1 LDPEPS
7 KLMLLPLLVFNWT
20 IFAYILGIFV
30 LLFLSGLISAS
41 EVAFFSLTKVDIVKA
56 INSKS
61 AKAILVAKLLEQPRK
76 LLATILISNN
86 FINIAIVILSHLFV
100 EQYFG
105 SLEINV
111 DFILF
116 TVDLKIIVELIAITF
131 VILLFGEVL
140 PKIYANKNAMQF
152 ASKTVYIISFLKR
165 TFLFLSIPLTGLTNL
180 IEHKLRKKSTDISVE
195 KLSKALELTKENASK
210 EERKILKG
218 IVNFGNTEARQIMI
232 PRMDVF
238 ALSKDEKYQEVLKK
252 VVENGY
258 SRIPVYDDTIDTIK
272 GILYAKDLL
281 PYLNESDFKWTRLLR
296 KSFYVP
302 ENKKLDDLLKEFQSK
317 KIHLAVVVDEYGG
330 TSGILSLEDIIEQIV
345 GEISDEY
352 DQDET
357 SYSKIDD
364 YNFIFEGKTT
374 LKVFC
379 NIINMDESEFEDAIG
394 EAETLAGF
402 LLELNGNFPNKNDKI
417 KFKSLIFTIEVI
429 DNKRIKQIKVTKKP
443 KNV

>member
-281 PYLNESDFKWTRLLR
+281 PYLNESDFKWTKLLR
-296 KSFYVP
+296 ESFYVP

>member
-1 LDPEPS
+1 MDPEPS

-61 AKAILVAKLLEQPRK
+61 AKAILVTKLLEQPRK

-281 PYLNESDFKWTRLLR
+281 PYLNESDFKWTKLLR
-296 KSFYVP
+296 ESFYVP

>member
-1 LDPEPS
+1 MDPEPS

-281 PYLNESDFKWTRLLR
+281 PYLNESDFKWTKLLR
-296 KSFYVP
+296 ESFYVP

>member
-1 LDPEPS
+1 MDSEPS
-7 KLMLLPLLVFNWT
+7 NLLLLPLLVFNWNAL
-20 IFAYILGIFV
+20 AYILGILV
-30 LLFLSGLISAS
+30 LLFFSGLISAS
-41 EVAFFSLTKVDIVKA
+41 EIAFFSLTKVDIDKA
-56 INSKS
+56 VNSKTS
-61 AKAILVAKLLEQPRK
+61 SSILVARLLEQPRK

-100 EQYFG
+100 EHYF
-105 SLEINV
+105 S
-111 DFILF
+111 DFKITVNFIFFTANLKTIL
-116 TVDLKIIVELIAITF
+116 ELIVITF
-131 VILLFGEVL
+131 IILLFGEVL
-140 PKIYANKNAMQF
+140 PKIYANKNALAF
-152 ASKTVYIISFLKR
+152 ASKVANIISFLKGL
-165 TFLFLSIPLTGLTNL
+165 FLFLSIPLTGLTNL
-180 IEHKLRKKSTDISVE
+180 IEHKLRKKSPDISVE

-210 EERKILKG
+210 DERKILKG
-218 IVNFGNTEARQIMI
+218 IVNFGNTEARQIMV

-238 ALSKDEKYQEVLKK
+238 ALSKNEKYQDVLNK
-252 VVENGY
+252 VIENGY

-281 PYLNESDFKWTRLLR
+281 PYLNETNFNWTKLLR
-296 KSFYVP
+296 ESFYVP

-352 DQDET
+352 DQDEI

-364 YNFIFEGKTT
+364 YNYIFEGKTT
-374 LKVFC
+374 LKEFC
-379 NIINMDESEFEDAIG
+379 KIINIDESEFEDAFG

-417 KFKSLIFTIEVI
+417 YFKSLIFTIEVI
-429 DNKRIKQIKVTKKP
+429 DFKRIKQIKVTKKP

>member
-1 LDPEPS
+1 
-7 KLMLLPLLVFNWT
+7 M
-20 IFAYILGIFV
+20 
-30 LLFLSGLISAS
+30 
-41 EVAFFSLTKVDIVKA
+41 
-56 INSKS
+56 
-61 AKAILVAKLLEQPRK
+61 
-76 LLATILISNN
+76 
-86 FINIAIVILSHLFV
+86 
-100 EQYFG
+100 
-105 SLEINV
+105 
-111 DFILF
+111 LF

-281 PYLNESDFKWTRLLR
+281 PYLNESDFKWTKLLR
-296 KSFYVP
+296 ESFYVP

>member
-20 IFAYILGIFV
+20 IFAYIFGIFV

-281 PYLNESDFKWTRLLR
+281 PYLNESDFKWTKLLR
-296 KSFYVP
+296 ESFYVP

>member
-1 LDPEPS
+1 
-7 KLMLLPLLVFNWT
+7 MLLPLLVFNWT

-61 AKAILVAKLLEQPRK
+61 AKAILVTKLLEQPRK

-131 VILLFGEVL
+131 IILLFGEVL

-281 PYLNESDFKWTRLLR
+281 PYLNESDFKWTKLLR
-296 KSFYVP
+296 ESFYVP

>member
-1 LDPEPS
+1 MDPEPS
-7 KLMLLPLLVFNWT
+7 NLILLPLLVFNWNAL
-20 IFAYILGIFV
+20 AYIIGILV
-30 LLFLSGLISAS
+30 LLFFSGLISAS
-41 EVAFFSLTKVDIVKA
+41 EIAFFSLTKVDIDKA
-56 INSKS
+56 VNSKS
-61 AKAILVAKLLEQPRK
+61 ASLILVAKLLEQPRK

-100 EQYFG
+100 EHYF
-105 SLEINV
+105 SN
-111 DFILF
+111 
-116 TVDLKIIVELIAITF
+116 LKITVNFIFFTANLKTIVELIAITF
-131 VILLFGEVL
+131 IILLFGEVL

-152 ASKTVYIISFLKR
+152 ASKVANLISFLKGL
-165 TFLFLSIPLTGLTNL
+165 FLFLSIPLTGLTNL
-180 IEHKLRKKSTDISVE
+180 IEQKLRKKSTDISVE
-195 KLSKALELTKENASK
+195 KLSKALELTKETASK
-210 EERKILKG
+210 DERKILKG
-218 IVNFGNTEARQIMI
+218 IVNFGNTEARQIMV

-238 ALSKDEKYQEVLKK
+238 ALSKDEKYQDVLKK

-281 PYLNESDFKWTRLLR
+281 PYLNETDFNWTKLLR
-296 KSFYVP
+296 ESFYVP

-352 DQDET
+352 DQDEI

-364 YNFIFEGKTT
+364 YNYIFEGKTT
-374 LKVFC
+374 LKEFC
-379 NIINMDESEFEDAIG
+379 NIINIDESEFEDAFG

-417 KFKSLIFTIEVI
+417 NFKSLIFTIEVI
-429 DNKRIKQIKVTKKP
+429 DFKRIKQIMVTKKP

>member
-1 LDPEPS
+1 
-7 KLMLLPLLVFNWT
+7 MLLPLLVFNWT
-20 IFAYILGIFV
+20 IFAYIFGIFV

-131 VILLFGEVL
+131 IILLFGEVL

-281 PYLNESDFKWTRLLR
+281 PYLNESDFKWTKLLR
-296 KSFYVP
+296 ESFYVP

>member
-20 IFAYILGIFV
+20 IFAYIFGIFV

-296 KSFYVP
+296 ESFYVP

>member
-1 LDPEPS
+1 MDPEPS

-61 AKAILVAKLLEQPRK
+61 AKAILVTKLLEQPRK

-296 KSFYVP
+296 ESFYVP

>member
-1 LDPEPS
+1 
-7 KLMLLPLLVFNWT
+7 MLLPLLVFNWT
-20 IFAYILGIFV
+20 IFAYIFGIFV

-281 PYLNESDFKWTRLLR
+281 PYLNESDFKWTKLLR
-296 KSFYVP
+296 ESFYVP

>member
-20 IFAYILGIFV
+20 IFAYIFGIFV

-61 AKAILVAKLLEQPRK
+61 AKAILVTKLLEQPRK

-281 PYLNESDFKWTRLLR
+281 PYLNESDFKWTKLLR
-296 KSFYVP
+296 ESFYVP

>member
-1 LDPEPS
+1 
-7 KLMLLPLLVFNWT
+7 MLLPLLVFNWT

-131 VILLFGEVL
+131 IILLFGEVL

-281 PYLNESDFKWTRLLR
+281 PYLNESDFKWTKLLR
-296 KSFYVP
+296 ESFYVP

>member
-1 LDPEPS
+1 
-7 KLMLLPLLVFNWT
+7 MLLPLLVFNWT

-281 PYLNESDFKWTRLLR
+281 PYLNESDFKWTKLLR
-296 KSFYVP
+296 ESFYVP

>member
-1 LDPEPS
+1 MDPEPS

-20 IFAYILGIFV
+20 IFAYIFGIFV

-296 KSFYVP
+296 ESFYVP

>member
-20 IFAYILGIFV
+20 IFAYIFGIFV

-61 AKAILVAKLLEQPRK
+61 AKAILVTKLLEQPRK

-131 VILLFGEVL
+131 IILLFGEVL

-281 PYLNESDFKWTRLLR
+281 PYLNESDFKWTKLLR
-296 KSFYVP
+296 ESFYVP

>member
-20 IFAYILGIFV
+20 IFAYIFGIFV

-61 AKAILVAKLLEQPRK
+61 AKAILVTKLLEQPRK

-296 KSFYVP
+296 ESFYVP

>member
-1 LDPEPS
+1 
-7 KLMLLPLLVFNWT
+7 MLLPLLVFNWT

-61 AKAILVAKLLEQPRK
+61 AKAILVTKLLEQPRK

-281 PYLNESDFKWTRLLR
+281 PYLNESDFKWTKLLR
-296 KSFYVP
+296 ESFYVP

>member
-61 AKAILVAKLLEQPRK
+61 AKAILVTKLLEQPRK

-281 PYLNESDFKWTRLLR
+281 PYLNESDFKWTKLLR
-296 KSFYVP
+296 ESFYVP